1 MTSRVGPRVRHC
13 RGMRSFPRG
22 VPRKFKR
29 RDHPTLL
36 SRGQNVCK
44 SRVFSFFFFF
54 IALPIII
61 SRRPRVDLPND
72 LPPDVRSN
80 ALLQQRISFEIRGGG
95 EGGISIDA
103 PRRSGTGNAD
113 PIANPSKS
121 VVRARS
127 FRSKNFCPGSGG
139 YRDEIALVGHFVVY
153 ETLSTTTDSLLNF
166 CYKCWRKSWRIE
178 RNKNS

>member
-44 SRVFSFFFFF
+44 SRVFFFFFFF

-80 ALLQQRISFEIRGGG
+80 ALLQQRISFEIGG
-95 EGGISIDA
+95 EGGGISIDA

-113 PIANPSKS
+113 PIANPSNWSSERVAFGLKTFAQ
-121 VVRARS
+121 VR
-127 FRSKNFCPGSGG
+127 
-139 YRDEIALVGHFVVY
+139 EVIATRLR
-153 ETLSTTTDSLLNF
+153 L
-166 CYKCWRKSWRIE
+166 
-178 RNKNS
+178 

>member
-44 SRVFSFFFFF
+44 SRVFFFFFFF

-80 ALLQQRISFEIRGGG
+80 ALLQQRISFEIGGG
-95 EGGISIDA
+95 RGRFLSM
-103 PRRSGTGNAD
+103 RRVDLGQETQIQLRIHQNRSSERVAFGLKTFAQVQEV
-113 PIANPSKS
+113 IAT
-121 VVRARS
+121 RLR
-127 FRSKNFCPGSGG
+127 
-139 YRDEIALVGHFVVY
+139 L
-153 ETLSTTTDSLLNF
+153 
-166 CYKCWRKSWRIE
+166 
-178 RNKNS
+178 